1 MQRRSTEAPVV
12 YALHGWE
19 VRAYEQVVSTMDFAH
34 ELVAGRRSAI
44 VVARSQTAGRGSH
57 GRQWLSQIGGLYLS
71 WAFPGAEEPETL
83 LAVFAVAA
91 IDVLVLH
98 GLLGCRIQRPNA
110 IHVGGKKIAGLL
122 AESGNGGCVLGLGVN
137 LNTKCPR
144 RSR

>member
-98 GLLGCRIQRPNA
+98 GCLVAASRDRTPSTWEA
-110 IHVGGKKIAGLL
+110 
-122 AESGNGGCVLGLGVN
+122 
-137 LNTKCPR
+137 R
-144 RSR
+144 RSPGSWQSPGTAGASWASR